1 MITPSTYCR
10 LPLLERVPEGSC
22 FIRCVEVSPKQTIG
36 MGAKAIYAVGGTAP
50 ARQRDSADI
59 AVR

>member
-1 MITPSTYCR
+1 
-10 LPLLERVPEGSC
+10 LERVAEGSC
-22 FIRCVEVSPKQTIG
+22 FIRCVAVSLKQKVG

-50 ARQRDSADI
+50 AGQRDSADI